1 MIYIAQQKEIIS
13 TINNLIETLK
23 DGEEGFK
30 QASAAV
36 KDRQLVIVISSP
48 SRRLLQAWQQ
58 ARC

>member
-36 KDRQLVIVISSP
+36 KDSQLKSGW
-48 SRRLLQAWQQ
+48 LLQAGGKRDAKILAW
-58 ARC
+58 